1 MFGRKHSLI
10 ASSIARVQSFRWPE
24 ERERCS
30 VNGRASLQ
38 RFSNGP
44 RRGQQQQHEQDV
56 QPERKRLRPGDGHVH
71 DCANQCPVSKSK

>member
-1 MFGRKHSLI
+1 MSGRKHRLV
-10 ASSIARVQSFRWPE
+10 ASSTARVGSFRWPE
-24 ERERCS
+24 EGERRG

-44 RRGQQQQHEQDV
+44 RRSQQQQHKQDV

-71 DCANQCPVSKSK
+71 HRAT